1 MKKKFWCRIFLA
13 LLLCCSLVV
22 SSQRVFAT
30 SSGLNLLVSPLLPD
44 NQLTAKV
51 NYFDLLLKKEEEQ
64 TVTVVLNNPTDQDRV
79 VAIEVNP
86 ATTTYNGTVEY
97 EDKEP
102 NEDLVPFNICDAVEV
117 EERIELPANQTID
130 VPVTIK
136 MPDVAFDGVVAGG
149 LKLREITEETAKTE
163 TSAESTDKAT
173 DDRTDVTTE
182 DSTTESTFA
191 EESRESVVTNTYTYV
206 IALLLSQNKAA
217 VAPEITLG
225 GMSLKN
231 VKNQDAISLELV
243 NEANAYAQDVR
254 VEATISL
261 EGGDESFT
269 SEQSNMK
276 IAPASI
282 FNYPVEVE
290 SDLLAGDYLVETI
303 VYSEKAKD
311 GAYEASDGERY
322 IYRFELSQTFTLDE
336 RIIQGN
342 SDAGS
347 FIPKNHNWMYWVGFV
362 SLAGSFAGV
371 AFYLQHK
378 KLGAN

>member
-1 MKKKFWCRIFLA
+1 MKKKIWRWIFLT

-44 NQLTAKV
+44 NQLTSGV
-51 NYFDLLLKKEEEQ
+51 NYFDLLLEKGAEQ

-79 VAIEVNP
+79 VAIEINP

-102 NEDLVPFNICDAVEV
+102 NEDLVPFNIRDAVEV
-117 EERIELPANQTID
+117 EERIELPANQTTD

-136 MPDVAFDGVVAGG
+136 MPDVTFDGMVAGG
-149 LKLREITEETAKTE
+149 LKLREITEETAKSE
-163 TSAESTDKAT
+163 TSVDSAEKSTD
-173 DDRTDVTTE
+173 DTTA
-182 DSTTESTFA
+182 DSTTESTLA
-191 EESRESVVTNTYTYV
+191 VESRESVVTNRYTYV
-206 IALLLSQNKAA
+206 IALLLSENKAA

-231 VKNQDAISLELV
+231 VNNQDAISLELV

-261 EGGDESFT
+261 EGGDESFA

-290 SDLLAGDYLVETI
+290 SDLPAGDYLVETV
-303 VYSEKAKD
+303 VYSEKAED
-311 GAYEASDGERY
+311 SAYEASDGQRY
-322 IYRFELSQTFTLDE
+322 SYRFELSQTFTLEE
-336 RIIQGN
+336 RVIQGN

-347 FIPKNHNWMYWVGFV
+347 FIPKNHHWIYWVGFV

-378 KLGAN
+378 KLGTG